1 MDENLLFVYSRYLLQ
16 TIFSWSEVKISIVF
30 LKVLKTF
37 IVCLSNSV
45 LNPLRT
51 IYLTVWGVKQ
61 CEVESSFYYFMCVSA
76 HIWGFPDG
84 LVIICLQSKRHR
96 KQGFDYWVRKIPWR
110 RAWQPTPV
118 FLPGEPMDRGTQLA
132 TVHRDTQSQTRL
144 KRLSKHAHVFH
155 LHENLINSKL
165 VNVKKRRLTGTEKK
179 KKKQTS
185 SYK

>member
-84 LVIICLQSKRHR
+84 LVIICCKVKDTGNKGSIIGSERSPGGGHGNPLQYSCLEN
-96 KQGFDYWVRKIPWR
+96 PW
-110 RAWQPTPV
+110 TE
-118 FLPGEPMDRGTQLA
+118 EP
-132 TVHRDTQSQTRL
+132 S
-144 KRLSKHAHVFH
+144 
-155 LHENLINSKL
+155 
-165 VNVKKRRLTGTEKK
+165 
-179 KKKQTS
+179 
-185 SYK
+185 